1 MALMATLDR
10 LFERRALEKTFVD
23 NPAQWLV
30 EMFGG
35 RAAASG
41 VNVTETVAL
50 GSGAFFACLRVI
62 AETMGSLPLFV
73 LRRLA
78 NGGKERA
85 WDHAL
90 YDVLHLQPNPEQTAM
105 EFREMMQAHLVL
117 RRNAYAEIVRDGAG
131 RVRALWPWHPD
142 RVRVARATEGP
153 LAGALI
159 YTVKLPSG
167 QRTPDGRDTVSLPA
181 DRVLHVRGLSLD
193 GVTGLSTL
201 GLHRESI
208 GLAVALEEY
217 GARFFGNGAQPGGV
231 IEHPARLGD
240 AALKNLRE
248 SWERTHQGLSAAH
261 RVAILEEGMKFHQTA
276 LQNDHAQ
283 FFQSRQHQT
292 GELARILGVQGV
304 MIGHDDKTATYASAE
319 QFFLAHVVHTVRPWA
334 VRWEQALT
342 VKLLT
347 PRERREFFVEFALEG
362 LLRGDLKSRYDAYAI
377 GRQHG
382 WLSANDVR
390 RKESENPIEAMHGD
404 DYWRPSNMVPA
415 GAPVAMPKDARAA
428 ALVEHLARESARRA
442 LQHEL
447 EAVRRAA
454 QAHATNPKAWR
465 EWIHEF
471 YARRAEHLVSTLRL
485 DADRA
490 RAYVDARRAAL
501 LAEGASVLGTWD
513 TAGAEELVTAM
524 LSPREETR
532 P

>member
-1 MALMATLDR
+1 MALMAIVDR
-10 LFERRALEKTFVD
+10 LLERRALEKTFVD

-41 VNVTETVAL
+41 VNVTENVAL
-50 GSGAFFACLRVI
+50 GSGAFFACLRVL

-73 LRRLA
+73 LRRLE

-90 YDVLHLQPNPEQTAM
+90 YEVLHLQPNPEQTAM
-105 EFREMMQAHLVL
+105 EWREMMQAHLVL

-142 RVRVARATEGP
+142 RVRVARAIEGP
-153 LAGALI
+153 RAGELI
-159 YTVKLPSG
+159 YTVKLPPG

-181 DRVLHVRGLSLD
+181 ERVLHVRGLSLD

-217 GARFFGNGAQPGGV
+217 GARFFGSGAQPGGV
-231 IEHPARLGD
+231 IEHPGRIGD
-240 AALKNLRE
+240 PALKNLRE
-248 SWERTHQGLSAAH
+248 SWEKMHQGLSNAH
-261 RVAILEEGMKFHQTA
+261 RVAILEEGMKFHETA
-276 LQNDHAQ
+276 VQNDHAQ

-292 GELARILGVQGV
+292 GEIARILGVQGV

-342 VKLLT
+342 AKLLT
-347 PRERREFFVEFALEG
+347 PRERTEFFVEFALEG

-390 RKESENPIEAMHGD
+390 RKESENPIEAAHGD
-404 DYWRPSNMVPA
+404 EYWRPANMLPA
-415 GAPVAMPKDARAA
+415 SAPSPAPKDTR
-428 ALVEHLARESARRA
+428 ALVLTEHLAREAAGRA
-442 LQHEL
+442 VQHEFD
-447 EAVRRAA
+447 AVRRAA
-454 QAHATNPKAWR
+454 AAHAAKPKQWR
-465 EWIHEF
+465 EWVHAF
-471 YARRAEHLVSTLRL
+471 YAGRAEHLATTLAL
-485 DADRA
+485 DAESA
-490 RAYVDARRAAL
+490 RAHVEARRTAL
-501 LAEGASVLGTWD
+501 LADGVAVLAQWETVGA
-513 TAGAEELVTAM
+513 AELLAMM
-524 LSPREETR
+524 LSPAAAA
-532 P
+532 